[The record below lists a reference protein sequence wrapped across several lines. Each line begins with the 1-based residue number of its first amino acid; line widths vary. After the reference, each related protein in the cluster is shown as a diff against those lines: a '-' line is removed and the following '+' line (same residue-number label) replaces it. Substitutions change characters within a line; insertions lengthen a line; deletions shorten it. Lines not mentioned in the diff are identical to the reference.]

1 MRNKKGLL
9 FSLTVLLLLLF
20 GMPIT
25 ASADAIEV
33 PIKVTLRNEE
43 TKSFINYLNA
53 QRKDL
58 GLTQYTVDSTLMEL
72 ARQRAFYPDGTGK
85 AKGHRHLYL
94 FCSSDPIK
102 GKDDA
107 NRRLYCRD
115 TARLSV

>member
-1 MRNKKGLL
+1 MKNKKGLL

-53 QRKDL
+53 
-58 GLTQYTVDSTLMEL
+58 
-72 ARQRAFYPDGTGK
+72 
-85 AKGHRHLYL
+85 
-94 FCSSDPIK
+94 
-102 GKDDA
+102 
-107 NRRLYCRD
+107 
-115 TARLSV
+115 